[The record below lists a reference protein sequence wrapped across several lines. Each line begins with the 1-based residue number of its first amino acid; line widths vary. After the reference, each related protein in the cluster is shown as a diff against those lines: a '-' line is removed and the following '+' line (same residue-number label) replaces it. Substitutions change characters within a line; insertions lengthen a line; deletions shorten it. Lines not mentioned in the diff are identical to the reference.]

1 MTSGERRINMHNL
14 AKDLTVMLQADR
26 PGTLAK
32 ATEAI
37 AKAGI
42 NIDGYAEIEG
52 VLHVLT
58 KDATATRQALEAAG
72 FQVRGEQQVLVI
84 DVEDRPGV
92 AADIF
97 RRIADADVNVN
108 FTYVA
113 TNSRIV
119 VGANNLQKVAEL
131 LSKGSPT
138 AARR

>member
-1 MTSGERRINMHNL
+1 MHNL
-14 AKDLTVMLQADR
+14 AKDLTVTLQADR

-32 ATEAI
+32 ATQAV

-42 NIDGYAEIEG
+42 NIDGYAEVEG
-52 VLHVLT
+52 ILHVLT
-58 KDATATRQALEAAG
+58 KDATPTRQALEAAG
-72 FQVRGEQQVLVI
+72 FQVRDEQQVLVI

-97 RRIADADVNVN
+97 RRIADAGVNVN

-113 TNSRIV
+113 ANNRIV
-119 VGANNLQKVAEL
+119 VGANNLQKVVEFLAKE
-131 LSKGSPT
+131 SPT

>member
-1 MTSGERRINMHNL
+1 MTTGERKLNMHNL
-14 AKDLTVMLQADR
+14 AKDLTVMLQTDR

-32 ATEAI
+32 AIEAI

-42 NIDGYAEIEG
+42 NIDGYAEVEG
-52 VLHVLT
+52 ILHVLT
-58 KDATATRQALEAAG
+58 KDSTAARRALEAAG

-97 RRIADADVNVN
+97 RRIADAGVNVN

-113 TNSRIV
+113 TNNRIV
-119 VGANNLQKVAEL
+119 VAANNLQKVAEL

>member
-1 MTSGERRINMHNL
+1 MHNL
-14 AKDLTVMLQADR
+14 AKDLTVMLQVDR

-42 NIDGYAEIEG
+42 NIDGYAEVEG
-52 VLHVLT
+52 ILHVLT
-58 KDATATRQALEAAG
+58 KDATPTRQALEAAG

-84 DVEDRPGV
+84 DVDNRPGV

-113 TNSRIV
+113 ANNRIA
-119 VGANNLQKVAEL
+119 VGANNLRKVVEL
-131 LSKGSPT
+131 LAKESPA
-138 AARR
+138 AARG

>member
-1 MTSGERRINMHNL
+1 MHNL

-42 NIDGYAEIEG
+42 NIDGYAEVEG
-52 VLHVLT
+52 ILHVLT
-58 KDATATRQALEAAG
+58 KDATPTRQALEAAG
-72 FQVRGEQQVLVI
+72 FQVRGEQHVLVI

-113 TNSRIV
+113 ANNRIV
-119 VGANNLQKVAEL
+119 VGANNLQKVVEL
-131 LSKGSPT
+131 LAKESPT
-138 AARR
+138 AARG